1 MNKTKTHVNAPIPS
15 NRTILTFLSV
25 ISLFISNYINGVIH
39 LIFLCA
45 SWGSASRHYR
55 HSPDRECTSK
65 MAKFHIILRFM
76 IIFIYLFIYHK

>member
-55 HSPDRECTSK
+55 HCARIGNAQVKWLNFT
-65 MAKFHIILRFM
+65 
-76 IIFIYLFIYHK
+76 